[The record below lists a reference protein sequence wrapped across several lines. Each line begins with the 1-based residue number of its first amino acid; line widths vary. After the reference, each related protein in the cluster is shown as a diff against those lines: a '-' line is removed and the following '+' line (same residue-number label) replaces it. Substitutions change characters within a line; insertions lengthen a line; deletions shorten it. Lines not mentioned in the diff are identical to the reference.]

1 MFISNYW
8 VCVLILITIILF
20 PLIFKEFLNEQKS
33 QLEHEINALEQYLSE
48 LFLYD
53 NDNIKVYKQFI
64 YNGEQYVI
72 KISNI
77 QSNIHYFILSIYK
90 NYNILEIPNSGLK
103 KKLLLHTKDNYYVK
117 TIIEEA
123 EKLYILQQNKR
134 DCYNVN

>member
-53 NDNIKVYKQFI
+53 SDNIKVYKQFI

-90 NYNILEIPNSGLK
+90 NYNILEIPNSNLK

>member
-1 MFISNYW
+1 MFINNYW

-53 NDNIKVYKQFI
+53 SDNIKVYKQFI

>member
-53 NDNIKVYKQFI
+53 SDNIKVYKQFI

>member
-53 NDNIKVYKQFI
+53 SDNIKVYKQFI

-77 QSNIHYFILSIYK
+77 QSDIHYFILSIYK

>member
-53 NDNIKVYKQFI
+53 SDNIKVYKQFI
-64 YNGEQYVI
+64 YDGEQYVI

>member
-1 MFISNYW
+1 MFIDNYW

-53 NDNIKVYKQFI
+53 SDNIKVYQQFT
-64 YNGEQYVI
+64 YDGEQYVI
-72 KISNI
+72 KRSNI

>member
-53 NDNIKVYKQFI
+53 M
-64 YNGEQYVI
+64 
-72 KISNI
+72 
-77 QSNIHYFILSIYK
+77 
-90 NYNILEIPNSGLK
+90 
-103 KKLLLHTKDNYYVK
+103 
-117 TIIEEA
+117 
-123 EKLYILQQNKR
+123 
-134 DCYNVN
+134 

>member
-1 MFISNYW
+1 MFINNYW

-53 NDNIKVYKQFI
+53 SDNIKVYKQFI
-64 YNGEQYVI
+64 YDGEQYVI

>member
-1 MFISNYW
+1 MFINNYW

-53 NDNIKVYKQFI
+53 SDNIKVYKQFI

-103 KKLLLHTKDNYYVK
+103 KKLLLHTKDNCYVK